1 MNPDAAIFARLTQQ
15 GPALQ
20 PDPAEAAHRMTEAA
34 QELTSLIREASA
46 CVSELR
52 LGRQGAVM
60 RLPILLARAEDA
72 VAEQHRCSHI
82 LARAFADPA

>member
-1 MNPDAAIFARLTQQ
+1 MNPDATIFARLTHQT
-15 GPALQ
+15 PPLR
-20 PDPAEAAHRMTEAA
+20 PDPAEAAQRMTQAA
-34 QELTSLIREASA
+34 EELTSLIRQASS

-60 RLPILLARAEDA
+60 RLPILLARAEEA

-82 LARAFADPA
+82 LARALFRPS

>member
-15 GPALQ
+15 GPGLQ
-20 PDPAEAAHRMTEAA
+20 PDPVAAAHRMTEAA
-34 QELTSLIREASA
+34 QELTSLIRQASA

-52 LGRQGAVM
+52 LGRQVAVM

-72 VAEQHRCSHI
+72 VTEQHRCSHI
-82 LARAFADPA
+82 LARAFSDPA